1 MNSARRYLTLLSK
14 VPVENY
20 TGNMSNGNAIADD
33 RFRNKNW
40 CKIRNNLSDASKISK
55 TTSAIITDTAIS
67 CLQAF

>member
-1 MNSARRYLTLLSK
+1 M
-14 VPVENY
+14 ENY

-55 TTSAIITDTAIS
+55 TTSAIITDTVIS